1 MRARSIIVASLV
13 TFAVLFAVAACSV
26 VGDGK
31 VSKLRPAFG
40 LDDTLA
46 PSTTEAATTT
56 AVPTTVNEASSTTAV
71 QTEPVRLYFITNGQL
86 TYVTQAVPAPAA
98 PQLIIKALQAGP
110 QGELGFALRTAVPSR
125 AAVNVQ
131 TSAGVA
137 VVDLPPGFF
146 DSIAV
151 TDQRL
156 VIGQMV
162 LTLTDSR
169 GVGQVQFNQAVPKP
183 SGEVTP
189 AGQLLT
195 KNDFQTLLLDS
206 NGTTTSTTTA
216 PTTRP

>member
-1 MRARSIIVASLV
+1 MRARTFVVATLVVATSL
-13 TFAVLFAVAACSV
+13 FGLAACSV

-31 VSKLRPAFG
+31 VSKIKPAFD

-46 PSTTEAATTT
+46 TSTTAAPTTT

-110 QGELGFALRTAVPSR
+110 QGELGFALRTALPSR

-131 TSAGVA
+131 TNAGIA
-137 VVDLPPGFF
+137 VVDLPDGFF
-146 DSIAV
+146 DSIPV

-156 VIGQMV
+156 VIGQIV

-169 GVGQVQFNQAVPKP
+169 GVGQVQFNHAVPKP

-189 AGQLLT
+189 TGQLLT

-206 NGTTTSTTTA
+206 SGSPTSTSTA
-216 PTTRP
+216 TP

>member
-1 MRARSIIVASLV
+1 MRARPIVLATLL
-13 TFAVLFAVAACSV
+13 TFSSLFAIAACSV

-31 VSKLRPAFG
+31 VSKLNPPFG

-46 PSTTEAATTT
+46 PSTTEESTTT
-56 AVPTTVNEASSTTAV
+56 AVATTVNLASSTTAV

-86 TYVTQAVPAPAA
+86 IYVTQAVTAPAA

-125 AAVNVQ
+125 AEVNVQ
-131 TSAGVA
+131 TNAGIA
-137 VVDLPPGFF
+137 SVDLPPGFF

-156 VIGQMV
+156 VIGQIV

-189 AGQLLT
+189 AGQLMT
-195 KNDFQTLLLDS
+195 KNDFQSLLLDS
-206 NGTTTSTTTA
+206 NGTTTSSVAA
-216 PTTRP
+216 P

>member
-1 MRARSIIVASLV
+1 MRARHFVLASLL
-13 TFAVLFAVAACSV
+13 TFVALFTIAACSV

-31 VSKLRPAFG
+31 VSKLKPAFG

-46 PSTTEAATTT
+46 PSTSEVATST
-56 AVPTTVNEASSTTAV
+56 AVPTTANEASSTTAV

-131 TSAGVA
+131 TNAGIA
-137 VVDLPPGFF
+137 VVDLPAGFF

-156 VIGQMV
+156 VIGQIV

-189 AGQLLT
+189 TGQLLT

-206 NGTTTSTTTA
+206 SGATTSSVPA
-216 PTTRP
+216 P

>member
-1 MRARSIIVASLV
+1 MRARTFVLATVTVALSIGGI
-13 TFAVLFAVAACSV
+13 TACSV

-31 VSKLRPAFG
+31 VSRLNPPFG

-46 PSTTEAATTT
+46 TSTTEAATST

-131 TSAGVA
+131 TNAGIA
-137 VVDLPPGFF
+137 VVELPAGFF

-156 VIGQMV
+156 VIGQIV

-206 NGTTTSTTTA
+206 SGATTTSVAT
-216 PTTRP
+216 P

>member
-1 MRARSIIVASLV
+1 MHARHIVLASLV
-13 TFAVLFAVAACSV
+13 AFASLFAVAACGV

-31 VSKLRPAFG
+31 VSKLKPSFG

-46 PSTTEAATTT
+46 PSTTEASTTT
-56 AVPTTVNEASSTTAV
+56 AVPTTVNQASSTTAV

-86 TYVTQAVPAPAA
+86 IYVTQAVPAPAA

-110 QGELGFALRTAVPSR
+110 QGELGFALRTAVPAR
-125 AAVNVQ
+125 AVVNVQ
-131 TSAGVA
+131 TNAGIASVE
-137 VVDLPPGFF
+137 LPTGFF

-156 VIGQMV
+156 VIGQIV

-189 AGQLLT
+189 AGQVLT

-206 NGTTTSTTTA
+206 NGTTTSTA
-216 PTTRP
+216 KP

>member
-1 MRARSIIVASLV
+1 MRARHFVLASLL
-13 TFAVLFAVAACSV
+13 TFVALFTVAACSV

-31 VSKLRPAFG
+31 VSKLKPAFG

-46 PSTTEAATTT
+46 PSTSEAPTST
-56 AVPTTVNEASSTTAV
+56 AVSTTVNEASSTTAV
-71 QTEPVRLYFITNGQL
+71 QTEPVRLYFVTNGQL

-110 QGELGFALRTAVPSR
+110 QGDLGFALRTAMPSR

-131 TSAGVA
+131 TNAGIA
-137 VVDLPPGFF
+137 VVELPAGFF

-156 VIGQMV
+156 VIGQIV

-206 NGTTTSTTTA
+206 SGATTSSLRA
-216 PTTRP
+216 P

>member
-1 MRARSIIVASLV
+1 MRTRLVLLAAFVAV
-13 TFAVLFAVAACSV
+13 VPVACTV

-31 VSKLRPAFG
+31 VARINPPAG
-40 LDDTLA
+40 LDDTLP
-46 PSTTEAATTT
+46 PSTTSSTTT
-56 AVPTTVNEASSTTAV
+56 TELISTTSALVPTTVV

-131 TSAGVA
+131 TNAGIA

-156 VIGQMV
+156 VIGQIV

-183 SGEVTP
+183 SGEVMP
-189 AGQLLT
+189 SGQLLT

-206 NGTTTSTTTA
+206 NGTTTSSVA
-216 PTTRP
+216 LP

>member
-1 MRARSIIVASLV
+1 MRARHFVLASLL
-13 TFAVLFAVAACSV
+13 TFVALFTIAACSV

-31 VSKLRPAFG
+31 VSKLKPAFG

-46 PSTTEAATTT
+46 PSTSEAATST
-56 AVPTTVNEASSTTAV
+56 AVPTTADLASSTTAV

-110 QGELGFALRTAVPSR
+110 QGALGFALRTAVPSR

-131 TSAGVA
+131 TNAGIA
-137 VVDLPPGFF
+137 VVDLPAGFF

-156 VIGQMV
+156 VIGQIV

-183 SGEVTP
+183 SGEVMP
-189 AGQLLT
+189 SGQLLT

-206 NGTTTSTTTA
+206 NGTTTSSVPA
-216 PTTRP
+216 P

>member
-1 MRARSIIVASLV
+1 MRARHLVLASLL
-13 TFAVLFAVAACSV
+13 TFVALFTIAACSV

-31 VSKLRPAFG
+31 VSKLKPAFG

-46 PSTTEAATTT
+46 PSTSEVATST
-56 AVPTTVNEASSTTAV
+56 AVPTTANEASSTTAV

-131 TSAGVA
+131 TNAGIA
-137 VVDLPPGFF
+137 VVDLPAGFF

-156 VIGQMV
+156 VIGQIV

-189 AGQLLT
+189 TGQLLT

-206 NGTTTSTTTA
+206 SGATTSSL
-216 PTTRP
+216 PTP

>member
-1 MRARSIIVASLV
+1 MRAR
-13 TFAVLFAVAACSV
+13 TFVLATTALAVGVCGITACSV

-31 VSKLRPAFG
+31 VSKLKPSFG

-46 PSTTEAATTT
+46 TTTTEAATTT
-56 AVPTTVNEASSTTAV
+56 LVPTTVNQASSTTAV

-110 QGELGFALRTAVPSR
+110 QGDLGFALRTAVPSR

-131 TSAGVA
+131 TNAGIA
-137 VVDLPPGFF
+137 VVELPAGFF

-156 VIGQMV
+156 VIGQIV

-206 NGTTTSTTTA
+206 SGATTSTAAA
-216 PTTRP
+216 P